1 MTLFTPKSNSKEDF
15 NKLLIKRAGSIE
27 DMSHQ
32 TLYNIAYEIYCSLVH
47 MTDKKETITI
57 MANALSEEI
66 NEIKE
71 HNQDLKDDFETMQ
84 RIIKELR
91 QKNDNLQKIIRL
103 HSIDKLSKEE
113 LLQEMIKI
121 CDDFY
126 GVELTDKE
134 KQMEQLLRSN
144 E

>member
-1 MTLFTPKSNSKEDF
+1 MTLFTPKSNSKEEF
-15 NKLLIKRAGSIE
+15 NKLLIKRAGSLE

-32 TLYNIAYEIYCSLVH
+32 MLYNIAYEIYCSLVL

-71 HNQDLKDDFETMQ
+71 DNQDLKEDFETMQ

-103 HSIDKLSKEE
+103 HSIDKLSREE

-126 GVELTDKE
+126 GVELTDEE
-134 KQMEQLLRSN
+134 KQMEELLRSN

>member
-1 MTLFTPKSNSKEDF
+1 MTLFTPKSNSKEEF

-32 TLYNIAYEIYCSLVH
+32 TLYNIAYEIYCSLVL
-47 MTDKKETITI
+47 MTDKKETIAVMTK
-57 MANALSEEI
+57 ALSDEI

-71 HNQDLKDDFETMQ
+71 DNQDLKDDFETMQ
-84 RIIKELR
+84 RIITELK
-91 QKNDNLQKIIRL
+91 QKNDNLQRIIRL

-126 GVELTDKE
+126 VKELKDD
-134 KQMEQLLRSN
+134 LSRV
-144 E
+144 

>member
-1 MTLFTPKSNSKEDF
+1 MTLFTPKSNSKEEF
-15 NKLLIKRAGSIE
+15 NKLLIKRAGSLE

-32 TLYNIAYEIYCSLVH
+32 MLYNIAYEIYCSLVL
-47 MTDKKETITI
+47 MTDKKETITV
-57 MANALSEEI
+57 MAKALSEEM

-71 HNQDLKDDFETMQ
+71 DNQDLKEDFETMQ

-91 QKNDNLQKIIRL
+91 QKNDNLQRIIRL

-126 GVELTDKE
+126 VKELKDD
-134 KQMEQLLRSN
+134 LSRV
-144 E
+144 